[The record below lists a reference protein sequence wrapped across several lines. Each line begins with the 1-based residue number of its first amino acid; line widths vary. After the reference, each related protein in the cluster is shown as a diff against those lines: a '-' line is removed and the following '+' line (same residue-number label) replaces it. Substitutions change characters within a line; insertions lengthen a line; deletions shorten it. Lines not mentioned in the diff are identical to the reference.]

1 MENRKKSTQPLQQVH
16 NNAPDEEQVR
26 YQKLLFEFSDEI
38 RRSNDIEAVLRLTLK
53 TICETCDLAYARI
66 NIQIP
71 VSTTNLLNT
80 RDLNTKDLRP

>member
-1 MENRKKSTQPLQQVH
+1 MENLRKSTQPLQQVH
-16 NNAPDEEQVR
+16 NTAPDEEQVR

-66 NIQIP
+66 NIQMP
-71 VSTTNLLNT
+71 VSSSNQLNT
-80 RDLNTKDLRP
+80 RDLDTKDLRP